1 VSSLLFLD
9 LGLLGLGH
17 HQVVG
22 ELLIRG
28 LGQGGGL
35 PEIGSEVLVGVT
47 QGSEGSLH
55 GVTTGLGVT
64 AGGGVDI
71 GDTGESH
78 KLLCGRGADNTG
90 TARGRDQTHGNG
102 TTLARDLHGDGVGET
117 ETRAPV
123 TATDRDQVDLGSHQT
138 TGDGVG
144 NFLGGLDT
152 KADVARAIANADE
165 SLETV
170 ALTGGGLLLDGHDLH
185 DVILEDARAD
195 RGEATATFLVL
206 GEENVDDLRFLD
218 AQRVEVDVLDGGNL
232 TVEHQTAELGQR
244 DPGVATL
251 TLLALLAALLAALAL
266 AFAILAFAEAAAET
280 AFFATHSCKI
290 NISNRK

>member
-1 VSSLLFLD
+1 
-9 LGLLGLGH
+9 
-17 HQVVG
+17 
-22 ELLIRG
+22 LIRG
-28 LGQGGGL
+28 RGDGGL
-35 PEIGSEVLVGVT
+35 LPQIGGQDLVGVL
-47 QGSEGSLH
+47 QGSEASLH
-55 GVTTGLGVT
+55 EITFGLGVT
-64 AGGGVDI
+64 GRASEAI
-71 GDTGESH
+71 RDTSESH
-78 KLLCGRGADNTG
+78 KLLSGGGTDNASTTGGRNQSDGD
-90 TARGRDQTHGNG
+90 G
-102 TTLARDLHGDGVGET
+102 TTFTGDLHGDGVGET
-117 ETRAPV
+117 ELGAPV
-123 TATDRDQVDLGSHQT
+123 TTTDGDQVDLGGDQT
-138 TGDGVG
+138 TTDGEG
-144 NFLGGLDT
+144 NLLGGLDT
-152 KADVARAIANADE
+152 EADVTRAITNADE
-165 SLETV
+165 GLESV